1 MRTSVTFTSTVEVQ
15 LFPSCDWTKKAFR
28 APVFENGRVDKNG
41 FNLGLRNN
49 FKQIFGNQ
57 YVLWPFPV
65 FTSFGDGV
73 VFPQR
78 YDAVISAS
86 MNSAETTTA
95 HHAMMYP

>member
-1 MRTSVTFTSTVEVQ
+1 MFAE
-15 LFPSCDWTKKAFR
+15 AFR

-65 FTSFGDGV
+65 FTRL
-73 VFPQR
+73 VFVNSLPKAFTHPQTVNR
-78 YDAVISAS
+78 APCLCVFSCAS
-86 MNSAETTTA
+86 YFLTFSIIWLLCNKNSGI
-95 HHAMMYP
+95 MMVE